1 MTEPDPRHVDA
12 LTAIIREVDGGYRLE
27 SGIALAKAILAH
39 PNSRWSPQPAL
50 PDVAPPEVLSLAVH
64 NANNQEDAARLAWA
78 CALAEIDRQGSSKP
92 APAPAAFPVISDD
105 LIRMLIRDV
114 QEQLATSVE
123 QMLIGRPFDPIPSV
137 RARLLEILQMAA
149 DDAAKGGA
157 APLEL
162 IDHAQR

>member
-12 LTAIIREVDGGYRLE
+12 LAAIIREVDGGYRPG

-39 PNSRWSPQPAL
+39 RNSRWGPA
-50 PDVAPPEVLSLAVH
+50 
-64 NANNQEDAARLAWA
+64 
-78 CALAEIDRQGSSKP
+78 P

-105 LIRMLIRDV
+105 LIRMLVRDV